1 MKEELKATAI
11 EKAVLDSYFSNR
23 DHVYDQLV
31 FTVEERKTTQQIQD
45 DLRPTLTIADDV
57 IVEYMLQKGYMLV
70 QDDDGSPIWQMWK
83 MK

>member
-1 MKEELKATAI
+1 MKEEMKATAI

-23 DHVYDQLV
+23 DLVYDQLV
-31 FTVEERKTTQQIQD
+31 FTV
-45 DLRPTLTIADDV
+45 DDV
-57 IVEYMLQKGYMLV
+57 IVEYMLQKGYVLA

>member
-1 MKEELKATAI
+1 MKEEMKATAI

-23 DHVYDQLV
+23 DHVYDQLL

-45 DLRPTLTIADDV
+45 DLRPILTIADDV
-57 IVEYMLQKGYMLV
+57 IVEYMLQKGYVLA